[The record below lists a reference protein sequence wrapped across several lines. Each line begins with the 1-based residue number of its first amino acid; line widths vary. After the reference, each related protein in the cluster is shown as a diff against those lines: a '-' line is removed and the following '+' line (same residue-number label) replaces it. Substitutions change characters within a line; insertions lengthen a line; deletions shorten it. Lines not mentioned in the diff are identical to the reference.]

1 MDGSVIAASALIWI
15 VRLPV
20 ILFAITVHEYAHGR
34 VAYLFGDPTAKMMG
48 RLTFNPFSHLDP
60 MGAIC
65 FLLVGFGWAKPVPI
79 DPRYFKNPRRDQVLV
94 SLAGPLS
101 NIATA
106 VVCGI
111 ILRYLF
117 WQNQQFLMVFS
128 QMVVLNLAFALFN
141 LLPIPPLDGSHVVEG
156 VLPLKQ
162 AYQYKRWSRYGPMV
176 LLGILLFDNLTHAGI
191 LNAVLGTP
199 IMYLSYYLG
208 GGAVIAGLHLL
219 SLLH

>member
-111 ILRYLF
+111 ILRYVF
-117 WQNQQFLMVFS
+117 WPNQQFLMVFS

-156 VLPLKQ
+156 MLPLNL